1 MLLALVIPYF
11 ASPSLDVGPLHLEL
25 FGIFVALGVGIASW
39 ISQKQA
45 EKDGLDSRP
54 MQDFALWGV
63 GMGVVVGHWFHLL
76 AYHHEEITSIWSF
89 FRVWS
94 GLSSFGG
101 LIGGILGAAIY
112 FRKSKVKMAPYLD
125 ALALAVAVGWG
136 IARIGC
142 FVVHDHPG
150 VFSHS
155 FLAVN
160 FPVRGYGG
168 PRLDLGLIDA
178 IWLFFISG
186 VLFSLRKMRKLDGRL
201 MALLA
206 LMYGCGRF
214 TFDFFRA
221 QDLSYVDARYFGL
234 TPAQYLSVV
243 LVGYGIFRLIKP
255 AAGAQHPNRTAQQT
269 PSHELPA
276 A

>member
-1 MLLALVIPYF
+1 MFDAIVIPYF
-11 ASPSLDVGPLHLEL
+11 QSPSFDLGPFHLEL
-25 FGIFVALGVGIASW
+25 FGVFVALGVGLASF

-45 EKDGLDSRP
+45 ERDGLDGRP

-63 GMGVVVGHWFHLL
+63 GFGVLFGHWFHLL
-76 AYHHEEITSIWSF
+76 AYHHEEITSVWSF

-101 LIGGILGAAIY
+101 LLGGMTGAAIF
-112 FRKSKVKMAPYLD
+112 FRRSKIRMAPYLD

-150 VFSHS
+150 ILTHS

-160 FPVRGYGG
+160 FPVSVYGG
-168 PRLDLGLIDA
+168 PRFDLGMIDA
-178 IWLFFISG
+178 IWLFGIAAL
-186 VLFSLRKMRKLDGRL
+186 LFTLRRLHKLDGRL
-201 MALLA
+201 MPLLA
-206 LMYGCGRF
+206 LLYGIGRF
-214 TFDFFRA
+214 CFDFLRA
-221 QDLSYVDARYFGL
+221 TDLPYIDRRYFGL
-234 TPAQYLSVV
+234 TPAQYGSMV
-243 LVGYGIFRLIKP
+243 LVVYGIYRLFKP
-255 AAGAQHPNRTAQQT
+255 AEGSMRARTAEKNPAQH
-269 PSHELPA
+269 LPA